1 VHGIGSLQLTPDLD
15 GLAMFPDY
23 EKTPLAQSPSQRC
36 LGALGR
42 ISVC

>member
-1 VHGIGSLQLTPDLD
+1 MQMTPDLD
-15 GLAMFPDY
+15 GLAVFPDDQ
-23 EKTPLAQSPSQRC
+23 EAPLAQSPSQRG

>member
-1 VHGIGSLQLTPDLD
+1 MTPDLD
-15 GLAMFPDY
+15 GLAVFPDY
-23 EKTPLAQSPSQRC
+23 EKTPLAQSPSQRG